1 MNITGFSQIPAGF
14 LGERFGE
21 RALLVIISIT
31 LNYLTIQNT
40 YHSPKQPTPWF
51 ARSNP
56 TPVFYAK
63 ILMIVLKASRLC
75 KKGAY
80 TNDRWIQSSLNTVKA
95 LESVGGRFEIQ
106 NLAVPRKLESSCVF
120 VSNHMSILET
130 FVLPCLIQPYR
141 DVTFVVK
148 ESLLSFPFFKHV
160 MRNRNPIVVGRAN
173 PREDLRTVLE
183 EGQSRLNAN
192 ISVIIFPQT
201 TRSINFDPQ
210 TFNSL
215 GVKLAKRGK
224 VPVIPVALKT
234 DAWGNGRKFKDFGKI
249 RPAKAV
255 HISFG
260 DPLLVQGSGKEEHKF
275 IVDFIAKKL
284 DSYLHQ

>member
-1 MNITGFSQIPAGF
+1 MTGFSQIPAGF

-106 NLAVPRKLESSCVF
+106 NLAIPRNLESSCVF

-130 FVLPCLIQPYR
+130 FVLPCLIQPYC

-148 ESLLSFPFFKHV
+148 ESLLSFPYFKHV

-183 EGQSRLNAN
+183 EGQNRLNAN

-249 RPAKAV
+249 RPAKLV

-260 DPLLVQGSGKEEHKF
+260 DPLLVQGSGKEEHKYV
-275 IVDFIAKKL
+275 VDFIAKKL

>member
-1 MNITGFSQIPAGF
+1 MTGFSQIPAGF

-106 NLAVPRKLESSCVF
+106 NLAIPRNLESSCVF

-183 EGQSRLNAN
+183 EGQNRLNAN

>member
-1 MNITGFSQIPAGF
+1 MIQRVHEEIK
-14 LGERFGE
+14 
-21 RALLVIISIT
+21 
-31 LNYLTIQNT
+31 LNYLTTYNT
-40 YHSPKQPTPWF
+40 YHSSKQPTPWF
-51 ARSNP
+51 AHSNP
-56 TPVFYAK
+56 TAVFYYK

-75 KKGAY
+75 KKKAY
-80 TNDRWIQSSLNTVKA
+80 TDDHWIQSSLNTIKA
-95 LESVGGRFEIQ
+95 LESVGGHFELL
-106 NLAVPRKLESSCVF
+106 NLDIPKKLESSCVF

-183 EGQSRLNAN
+183 EGQNRLNAN
-192 ISVIIFPQT
+192 TSVVIFPQT
-201 TRSINFDPQ
+201 TRSVDFNAKQ
-210 TFNSL
+210 FNSL

-224 VPVIPVALKT
+224 VPAVPVALKT
-234 DAWGNGRKFKDFGKI
+234 DAWGNGLRFKDFGKI
-249 RPAKAV
+249 QPAKSV
-255 HISFG
+255 HITFG

-275 IVDFIAKKL
+275 IVDFIARKL
-284 DSYLHQ
+284 DSYGTFME

>member
-1 MNITGFSQIPAGF
+1 
-14 LGERFGE
+14 
-21 RALLVIISIT
+21 
-31 LNYLTIQNT
+31 
-40 YHSPKQPTPWF
+40 
-51 ARSNP
+51 
-56 TPVFYAK
+56 
-63 ILMIVLKASRLC
+63 MIVLNASRSS

-106 NLAVPRKLESSCVF
+106 NLASLRKLESTCVF

-160 MRNRNPIVVGRAN
+160 MRNRNPVVVGRTN
-173 PREDLRTVLE
+173 PREDLRTVLQ
-183 EGQSRLNAN
+183 EGQNRLNAN
-192 ISVIIFPQT
+192 ISVVIFPQT
-201 TRSINFDPQ
+201 TRSIDFDP
-210 TFNSL
+210 TKFNSL

-234 DAWGNGRKFKDFGKI
+234 DAWGVGRKFKDFGKI
-249 RPAKAV
+249 RPAIPV
-255 HISFG
+255 HITFG
-260 DPLLVQGSGKEEHKF
+260 DPLQIQGSGKEEHKI
-275 IVDFIAKKL
+275 IVDFISNTL
-284 DSYLHQ
+284 NGYV

>member
-1 MNITGFSQIPAGF
+1 
-14 LGERFGE
+14 
-21 RALLVIISIT
+21 
-31 LNYLTIQNT
+31 LNYLTTHNI
-40 YHSPKQPTPWF
+40 YHSPNQPTPWF

-63 ILMIVLKASRLC
+63 ILMIVWQASRLC

-95 LESVGGRFEIQ
+95 LESVGARFEIQ
-106 NLAVPRKLESSCVF
+106 NLAIPRKLESSCVF

-160 MRNRNPIVVGRAN
+160 MQNRNPIVVGRGN
-173 PREDLRTVLE
+173 PRDDFRTVME
-183 EGQSRLNAN
+183 EGQNRLNAN
-192 ISVIIFPQT
+192 VSVIIFPQT
-201 TRSINFDPQ
+201 TRSIDFDPKK
-210 TFNSL
+210 FNSL

-234 DAWGNGRKFKDFGKI
+234 DAWGIGRKFKDFGKI
-249 RPAKAV
+249 RPVKSV
-255 HISFG
+255 YITFG
-260 DPLLVQGSGKEEHKF
+260 NPLLVKGSGKEEHQF

-284 DSYLHQ
+284 DSYVEKSEIFAE